1 MRLWRSPESSSPCQ
15 GEDRGIEARQARWV
29 DAWDRRPVYLEAERY
44 PPRVPETRR
53 VRRGAVLRSE
63 DRALLTGAR
72 PYLEDVVCD
81 GAFHAV
87 FVRSAMGHARIDS
100 ISVDE
105 ARGMPGL
112 LGVFTAGDLPGLRMP
127 ALEDLPE
134 GLRRPLLASDV
145 VRFLGEPVAVVLAR
159 TRAQAMDAAE
169 VVGVDYDPLPVL
181 TDPVRSLET
190 GAPLLFPDQGSNVV
204 SLHRRVSHD
213 DPLHGADVVVRGRFL
228 NQRVAPVPLE
238 VNGAL
243 AVPEDGGLT
252 LWLSCQATHYSRAAI
267 AEAIEVDEHTI
278 RVRTAAVGGGFGAKI
293 PAYAEQAVVAA
304 IALRLGVAVRHVE
317 TRSEN
322 FVAMTHGRD
331 HLQDVEIGATRDGR
345 VVGLRARIVADLG
358 AYADEGATL
367 PELTAMMAVGPYDI
381 PRLDLEIRGVLTNK
395 TPLGA
400 YRGAGRPE
408 ATAMIER
415 AIDMVAATLDL
426 DPAEVRRRNF
436 IRQFP
441 HETVAGATY
450 DTGAYERAL
459 DEALRLAG
467 YASLRREQAERRQRG
482 DAHLLG
488 VGIGSYVEITGWGSE
503 YARLSVADDG
513 SIRVFTGSSPQGQG
527 HETAF
532 AQIVADRLA
541 VPFGSVFVQHSDT
554 ALVPRSEGTMG
565 SRTLQV
571 GGSAVLEAADLL
583 LERARA
589 LAANLLEAAPS
600 DVVLSDDGRFEV
612 AGAPASGISWGDLA
626 RAIADP
632 ANGHDQDGLDVEHD
646 FEIEGSTYPFGTHV
660 AVVEVDAQTGDAR
673 LLRHVAV
680 DDCGVVLNPMLVAG
694 QVHGGIAQGAAQA
707 LFERMV
713 YDDNGTPMTSDLTSY
728 PFPSAAD
735 VPGFETAQTETP
747 TGLNPLGA
755 KGIGEAGTIGAM
767 PAVQNAVVDAL
778 AHLGV
783 RHLDMPATPERVWG
797 AIADATAG
805 GVDGTTEHEGLD
817 RRDRDPDAG
826 GLLGGRDVAPALREV
841 VDGPGGDGS
850 GGERGHGGGTPPL
863 R

>member
-1 MRLWRSPESSSPCQ
+1 
-15 GEDRGIEARQARWV
+15 
-29 DAWDRRPVYLEAERY
+29 
-44 PPRVPETRR
+44 

-72 PYLEDVVCD
+72 PYLEDVICE
-81 GAFHAV
+81 GALHAV
-87 FVRSAMGHARIDS
+87 FVRSLMAHARIGAIS
-100 ISVDE
+100 IDE
-105 ARGMPGL
+105 ARGMPGVVS
-112 LGVFTAGDLPGLRMP
+112 VFTADDLQGLRMP
-127 ALEDLPE
+127 AVEELPE

-159 TRAQAMDAAE
+159 ARAQAMDAAE
-169 VVGVDYDPLPVL
+169 VVVVDYDPLPVL
-181 TDPVRSLET
+181 TDPLRSLET
-190 GAPLLFPDQGSNVV
+190 GGPLLFPDEGSNVV

-213 DPLHGADVVVRGRFL
+213 DPLDGADVVVRGRFL

-252 LWLSCQATHYSRAAI
+252 LWLSCQATHYSRTAI
-267 AEAIEVDEHTI
+267 AKAIEVDDQTI

-345 VVGLRARIVADLG
+345 VVGLRARVVVDLG
-358 AYADEGATL
+358 AYPDEGATL

-381 PRLDLEIRGVLTNK
+381 ARLDLEIRGVLTNK

-415 AIDMVAATLDL
+415 AIDMLAAKLDL

-441 HETVAGATY
+441 HKTVARATY
-450 DTGAYERAL
+450 DTGAYEQAL
-459 DEALRLAG
+459 DEALRRAG
-467 YASLRREQAERRQRG
+467 YESLRQEQVERRRRG
-482 DAHLLG
+482 DPQLLG
-488 VGIGSYVEITGWGSE
+488 LGIGSYVEITGWGSE
-503 YARLSVADDG
+503 YARLSVANDG
-513 SIRVFTGSSPQGQG
+513 SIRVITGSSPQGQG

-541 VPFGSVFVQHSDT
+541 VPFGSVFVRHSDT

-589 LAANLLEAAPS
+589 LAANLLEVAPS
-600 DVVLSDDGRFEV
+600 DVILSDDGRFEV
-612 AGAPASGISWGDLA
+612 TGAPGSGVSWGDLA
-626 RAIADP
+626 RAMAAP
-632 ANGHDQDGLDVEHD
+632 ANRHEQDVLDVEHD

-660 AVVEVDAQTGDAR
+660 AVVEVDSQTGDAR

-707 LFERMV
+707 LFEGMV
-713 YDDNGTPMTSDLTSY
+713 YDENGTPMTSNLTSY
-728 PFPSAAD
+728 SFPSAAEM
-735 VPGFETAQTETP
+735 PGFETVQTETP
-747 TGLNPLGA
+747 TGMNPLGA
-755 KGIGEAGTIGAM
+755 KGIGEAGTIGAT

-778 AHLGV
+778 AHFGV
-783 RHLDMPATPERVWG
+783 RHLDMPTTPERVWD
-797 AIADATAG
+797 AITDATAG
-805 GVDGTTEHEGLD
+805 GVDGTTEHERLD

-826 GLLGGRDVAPALREV
+826 GLLSGRDVAPALREV

-850 GGERGHGGGTPPL
+850 GGERGHGGGPPPV